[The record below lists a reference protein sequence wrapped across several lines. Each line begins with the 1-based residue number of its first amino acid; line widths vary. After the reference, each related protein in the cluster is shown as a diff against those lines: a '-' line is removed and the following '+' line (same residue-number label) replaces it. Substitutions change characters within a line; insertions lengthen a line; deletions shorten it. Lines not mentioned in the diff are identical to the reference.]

1 MRKKQVYIKT
11 NILNISKIST
21 LEETIDAHIEIVS
34 KWKIPEKE
42 QYDVKNNDNLSNDNL
57 STCNWV
63 GEQSSTPRPLYN
75 CDETNYKKIKND
87 VWTQDI
93 WNPKIFIQNQIKCFD
108 KNVSYKIIREKDE
121 LFIQEKQ
128 QIQGKFME
136 KLELQ
141 SFPFDKQRFQFIIQS
156 KIEDDKIELIFES
169 NSRSL
174 TILNNS
180 ITEWNICPYFFHL
193 RGFNG
198 NFPNILLS
206 LEGVRI
212 YKYYIWNLL
221 LINSLIQ
228 FISLSSI
235 SINYKLPEERLNI
248 GVVLLLTNIAFKLSN
263 NMELPNTSYLT
274 YIDKYQLVAFLFHTL
289 VIIQN
294 VVSSYITNIQNFDLW
309 SYVILMGIYIIN
321 HSIFIIKGYRL
332 VQGH

>member
-1 MRKKQVYIKT
+1 MAWCVIQLDDYET
-11 NILNISKIST
+11 THST
-21 LEETIDAHIEIVS
+21 GGVVI
-34 KWKIPEKE
+34 
-42 QYDVKNNDNLSNDNL
+42 
-57 STCNWV
+57 
-63 GEQSSTPRPLYN
+63 
-75 CDETNYKKIKND
+75 
-87 VWTQDI
+87 
-93 WNPKIFIQNQIKCFD
+93 
-108 KNVSYKIIREKDE
+108 
-121 LFIQEKQ
+121 EKQ

-136 KLELQ
+136 KLELH